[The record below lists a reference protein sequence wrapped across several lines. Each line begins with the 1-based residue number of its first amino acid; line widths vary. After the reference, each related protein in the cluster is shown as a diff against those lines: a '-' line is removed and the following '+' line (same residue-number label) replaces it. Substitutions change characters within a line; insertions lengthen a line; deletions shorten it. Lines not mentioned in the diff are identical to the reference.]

1 MNFKEAKIRI
11 EKLRKEIDIHRYN
24 YHVLDKET
32 ISQAAL
38 DSLKAELYSL
48 ENDFPKLITPDSP
61 TQRVAGKP
69 LAKFKKAAHLSPMIS
84 LFDAFSEN
92 DMAAWQ
98 KRNENYLGTSWQ
110 EEYYCELKLDGLA
123 ISMRYQSGKL
133 VLATTRGCLL
143 YTSPSP

>member
-1 MNFKEAKIRI
+1 MTFKEAKIRI

-69 LAKFKKAAHLSPMIS
+69 LSKFKKASHLSPMIS
-84 LFDAFSEN
+84 LFDAFSEG
-92 DMAAWQ
+92 DMTSWQ
-98 KRNENYLGTSWQ
+98 KRNENYLGTSWKG
-110 EEYYCELKLDGLA
+110 EYYC
-123 ISMRYQSGKL
+123 
-133 VLATTRGCLL
+133 CLL
-143 YTSPSP
+143 YTSPSPRDGLLSRM